1 MNRVALRAAILIAA
15 VYGYFLIFAQFSFV
29 ELIRAGGINHMGE
42 KIVLGAM
49 ALGGIGGGFFVAWRG
64 VSTHWLRYSLI
75 VAALSSALSPT
86 LSHMPFSV
94 MIGFLA
100 GASLGIATVSLATML
115 RDWCGLFSVGL
126 GTGLGY
132 GFCNLPW
139 VFQANPAQQA
149 YIACG
154 LAGIGWLITPK
165 DNNHSNL
172 TDQASESTLR
182 FWPIVLTFTALVWL
196 DSAAFFIIQHV
207 SELKSGTWGADHLW
221 KNSALHFFAAVL
233 AGLWMAKG
241 NIKAL
246 PITAWALLAIASLA
260 VNQTS
265 TIALTG
271 WLYPIGVS
279 VYSAALI
286 AWPAWFSGAQSKQQI
301 GWRAAALFGIAG
313 WFGSANGI
321 GMAQAL
327 ESVPKWFIVA
337 SGLVVILGILLTDK
351 KSWRIAATFGLL
363 FFVFQIGNLK
373 ENKISESPIERGKQV
388 YLSEGCINCHSQ
400 YIRPNSPDEILWG
413 KGPSI
418 EETITQKPVLIGNR
432 RQGPDLSN
440 IGIRRSSAWMKQH
453 FIDPQVFSK
462 GSPMPSYSHLFIDTR
477 GDDLVAY
484 LSSLGME
491 QYSDRLQQIAQWQ
504 PIETTVLNHD
514 DALFSEHCAVCHGNE
529 GHGNGLMAGHFQ
541 KPPAN
546 LVAGPFVWS
555 PAGDDLDAKLAKI
568 IKFGIPGTDM
578 PGHETLSDQ
587 DIIALRTYLLALRN
601 AQIEDTEK

>member
-1 MNRVALRAAILIAA
+1 MR
-15 VYGYFLIFAQFSFV
+15 S
-29 ELIRAGGINHMGE
+29 GGD
-42 KIVLGAM
+42 
-49 ALGGIGGGFFVAWRG
+49 R
-64 VSTHWLRYSLI
+64 
-75 VAALSSALSPT
+75 
-86 LSHMPFSV
+86 
-94 MIGFLA
+94 LA
-100 GASLGIATVSLATML
+100 NNS
-115 RDWCGLFSVGL
+115 
-126 GTGLGY
+126 
-132 GFCNLPW
+132 
-139 VFQANPAQQA
+139 
-149 YIACG
+149 
-154 LAGIGWLITPK
+154 K

-351 KSWRIAATFGLL
+351 KIMAHRRYFRT
-363 FFVFQIGNLK
+363 
-373 ENKISESPIERGKQV
+373 
-388 YLSEGCINCHSQ
+388 
-400 YIRPNSPDEILWG
+400 
-413 KGPSI
+413 
-418 EETITQKPVLIGNR
+418 TIFCFSNRKP
-432 RQGPDLSN
+432 
-440 IGIRRSSAWMKQH
+440 
-453 FIDPQVFSK
+453 
-462 GSPMPSYSHLFIDTR
+462 
-477 GDDLVAY
+477 
-484 LSSLGME
+484 
-491 QYSDRLQQIAQWQ
+491 
-504 PIETTVLNHD
+504 
-514 DALFSEHCAVCHGNE
+514 
-529 GHGNGLMAGHFQ
+529 
-541 KPPAN
+541 
-546 LVAGPFVWS
+546 
-555 PAGDDLDAKLAKI
+555 
-568 IKFGIPGTDM
+568 
-578 PGHETLSDQ
+578 
-587 DIIALRTYLLALRN
+587 
-601 AQIEDTEK
+601 